1 MAQVSDKL
9 RKQLL
14 DQKKEM
20 GSSGM
25 LIANKDWTKG
35 RVRLLPC
42 GDEIPGHRVISYYC
56 ESLSGDRKGTT
67 SPATFGLACPIED
80 AFARLKSEDK
90 EVRDRAYDMVRKT
103 TEYWVPVVV
112 RGEEGTV
119 DAPNVRI
126 FPMKK
131 SVYAKVQSFMTDEDV
146 GEDITH
152 PIEGRDLL
160 IKKQGQQK
168 STEWMVDK
176 LDPVPL
182 HKDKAMRAAIIEA
195 GKALDV
201 RQHFFGVDYDVLGK
215 IYEALTGEQMPKKY
229 RDAGAKTAAA
239 KAKAKPVEDDDDT
252 AAESSESEESA
263 ETPAIEEGSRVS
275 FTDADDNTIEGEV
288 MAIEDETATVKDDD
302 GGEWEVEVGSLTLVE
317 SEAAEDGAEASDDGE
332 DGEDGEDAEEA
343 AEEGSEDGEET
354 PEITKG
360 SRVSFDNEGD
370 TVFGVVKKLK
380 GDDATVTDDEGGE
393 WELDVSLLTLADA
406 EDAAEDD
413 AEAEAEEAPPK
424 VTRKAPPK
432 APAKKPAEDDDP
444 PAPKSG
450 ARKPAAPAKPAPK
463 APAKAPAKPA
473 PKAPAKPAAKAADK
487 VRKAGK
493 K

>member
-20 GSSGM
+20 GSTGM

-56 ESLSGDRKGTT
+56 ESLAGDRKGTT

-90 EVRDRAYDMVRKT
+90 DVRDRAYEMVRKT

-119 DAPNVRI
+119 DAPNIRI

-131 SVYAKVQSFMTDEDV
+131 SVYAKVQAFMTDEDV

-152 PIEGRDLL
+152 PTEGRDLL

-215 IYEALTGEQMPKKY
+215 IYEALTGEEMPKKY

-239 KAKAKPVEDDDDT
+239 KPKAKPADDDDDT
-252 AAESSESEESA
+252 AVDSSEAEEAA
-263 ETPAIEEGSRVS
+263 ETPEIVEGSRVS

-288 MAIEDETATVKDDD
+288 MAVEDETATVKDDD

-317 SEAAEDGAEASDDGE
+317 AE
-332 DGEDGEDAEEA
+332 AEEA
-343 AEEGSEDGEET
+343 AEEGAEDGEDT
-354 PEITKG
+354 PEIVKG
-360 SRVSFDNEGD
+360 SRVSFDNDGD
-370 TVFGVVKKLK
+370 TVLGVVKKLK

-393 WELDVSLLTLADA
+393 WELDVSLLTLA
-406 EDAAEDD
+406 EDQGGDT
-413 AEAEAEEAPPK
+413 AEEAPPK

-450 ARKPAAPAKPAPK
+450 ARKPAT
-463 APAKAPAKPA
+463 PAKPA
-473 PKAPAKPAAKAADK
+473 PKAPAKPTAKPAPKAPAKPAPKAADK
-487 VRKAGK
+487 VRKAGRK
-493 K
+493 

>member
-20 GSSGM
+20 GSTGM

-119 DAPNVRI
+119 DAPNIRI

-131 SVYAKVQSFMTDEDV
+131 SVYAKVQAFMTDEDV

-215 IYEALTGEQMPKKY
+215 IYEALTGEEMPKKY

-239 KAKAKPVEDDDDT
+239 KAKAKPADDDDDT
-252 AAESSESEESA
+252 AADSSESESTETA
-263 ETPAIEEGSRVS
+263 EIVEGSRVS

-288 MAIEDETATVKDDD
+288 MAIEDETATVKDED
-302 GGEWEVEVGSLTLVE
+302 GGEWEVEVSSLTLVE
-317 SEAAEDGAEASDDGE
+317 A
-332 DGEDGEDAEEA
+332 EA
-343 AEEGSEDGEET
+343 AEETDDAAEDDDEGTAEAEDGDDSDDGDAEDGEET
-354 PEITKG
+354 PEIVKG
-360 SRVSFDNEGD
+360 SRVSFDNDGD
-370 TVFGVVKKLK
+370 TVLGVVKKLK

-393 WELDVSLLTLADA
+393 WELDVSLLTLAEAD
-406 EDAAEDD
+406 DD

-432 APAKKPAEDDDP
+432 APAKKPAEDEDEA

-450 ARKPAAPAKPAPK
+450 ARKPAATAKPA
-463 APAKAPAKPA
+463 AKAPAKPA
-473 PKAPAKPAAKAADK
+473 AKAPAKPAAKAADK

>member
-20 GSSGM
+20 GSTGM

-56 ESLSGDRKGTT
+56 ESLAGDRKGTT
-67 SPATFGLACPIED
+67 SPATFGLPCPIED

-131 SVYAKVQSFMTDEDV
+131 SVYAKVQAFMTDEDV

-152 PIEGRDLL
+152 PLEGRDLL

-201 RQHFFGVDYDVLGK
+201 RQHFFGVDYEVLGK
-215 IYEALTGEQMPKKY
+215 IYEALTGEEMPKKY
-229 RDAGAKTAAA
+229 RDTGAKTAAA
-239 KAKAKPVEDDDDT
+239 KAKPKPADDEDDHT
-252 AAESSESEESA
+252 STEAAEADESPETA
-263 ETPAIEEGSRVS
+263 EIEEGSRVS
-275 FTDADDNTIEGEV
+275 FTDADDNTIEGDV
-288 MAIEDETATVKDDD
+288 TAIEDGQATVKDDD
-302 GGEWEVEVGSLTLVE
+302 GGEWEVDVDALTLVE
-317 SEAAEDGAEASDDGE
+317 SEVA
-332 DGEDGEDAEEA
+332 EDAEEA
-343 AEEGSEDGEET
+343 DESGEDSEEGEGSEDGEDAAEDGEESA
-354 PEITKG
+354 EITKG

-370 TVFGVVKKLK
+370 TVTGVVKKLK

-393 WELDVSLLTLADA
+393 WELDVSLLTLVE
-406 EDAAEDD
+406 EDAAE

-424 VTRKAPPK
+424 VTRK
-432 APAKKPAEDDDP
+432 PAKKEDDDP
-444 PAPKSG
+444 PAPKAG
-450 ARKPAAPAKPAPK
+450 ARKPTAAAP
-463 APAKAPAKPA
+463 KAPAKPA
-473 PKAPAKPAAKAADK
+473 PKAPAKPAPKAQAKAPAKPAPKAADK